1 MLKQYQ
7 TIYLPRGVFSW
18 PKLTEPDTKWKPEGE
33 YSVKVVMGAAEF
45 APIKAALIEFAEA
58 KRAEY
63 IEQAQ
68 SELKDAT
75 DGKKKKA
82 LKDKIAFLQEN
93 DPTIP
98 GTPEVDDDGNETD
111 RVEVKCSRIAQ
122 RKDKKTGEMRN
133 VPPPPLFDAAGKE
146 IKRKV
151 SIWGGSEG
159 VVAATVTSYCTP
171 KAHGVKLGIGGVQII
186 VLKSSGGGEA
196 PKFGAVEGG
205 YEDSGEEEGGAP
217 AFPAADAG
225 GGEGADAEDEED
237 F

>member
-18 PKLTEPDTKWKPEGE
+18 PKLTEPDTRWKPEGE
-33 YSVKVVMGAAEF
+33 YSVKVVMPAAEWE
-45 APIKAALIEFAEA
+45 PIKAALLDFAEA
-58 KRAEY
+58 KRQEY
-63 IEQAQ
+63 IAEAQAAL
-68 SELKDAT
+68 EKAT
-75 DGKKKKA
+75 DGKTKKS
-82 LKDKIAFLQEN
+82 LKDKIAFLQSE

-98 GTPEVDDDGNETD
+98 GAPEVDDDGNETD
-111 RVEVKCSRIAQ
+111 RVAIPCKRAAQ

-133 VPPPPLFDAAGKE
+133 VPPPPLFDAKGKE

-225 GGEGADAEDEED
+225 GEGADAEDEED